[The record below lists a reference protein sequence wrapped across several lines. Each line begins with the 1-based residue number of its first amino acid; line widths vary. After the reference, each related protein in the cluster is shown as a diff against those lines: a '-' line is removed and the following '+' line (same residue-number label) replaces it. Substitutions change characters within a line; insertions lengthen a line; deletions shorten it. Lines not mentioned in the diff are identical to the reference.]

1 MMAKMETYFLGLI
14 GVVIIAIL
22 IMIVYMMSLQTSGY
36 NTGYGSMM
44 GSGYGGMMGTGYNQ
58 QGGMMGAGY
67 GQQGGMMGSGY
78 IYPYNVEGI
87 KTEFKS
93 NGETIYHTGF
103 NETGKRI
110 PTSYGPQ
117 WIYMHGGGCVNCHG
131 VDGKGGVPVMM
142 GYTVPADITYASLT
156 TEENPPFTDEA
167 IRAAIRNGLEP
178 SGESLSPTMP
188 RWQMSDKDLN
198 DTLEYIKTL

>member
-1 MMAKMETYFLGLI
+1 MAKMENYFLGLI
-14 GVVIIAIL
+14 GVAILAIL
-22 IMIVYMMSLQTSGY
+22 IMIVYMMNLQTSGY
-36 NTGYGSMM
+36 NTGSGYDSMMGPGYGGMM
-44 GSGYGGMMGTGYNQ
+44 GSGYGN
-58 QGGMMGAGY
+58 GMMGADY
-67 GQQGGMMGSGY
+67 GQQGGMMGTGY

-87 KTEFKS
+87 KTKFES
-93 NGETIYHTGF
+93 NGETIYYTGF

-142 GYTVPADITYASLT
+142 GYTVPADITYTSLT
-156 TEENPPFTDEA
+156 TEEEHPFTDEDIKKA
-167 IRAAIRNGLEP
+167 IRDGLEP

-198 DTLEYIKTL
+198 DTLDYIKTLK

>member
-1 MMAKMETYFLGLI
+1 
-14 GVVIIAIL
+14 
-22 IMIVYMMSLQTSGY
+22 
-36 NTGYGSMM
+36 
-44 GSGYGGMMGTGYNQ
+44 
-58 QGGMMGAGY
+58 MMGA
-67 GQQGGMMGSGY
+67 GY

-87 KTEFKS
+87 KTEFES
-93 NGETIYHTGF
+93 NGETIYYTGF
-103 NETGKRI
+103 NETGKRL

-142 GYTVPADITYASLT
+142 GYTVPADITYTSLT
-156 TEENPPFTDEA
+156 TEEEHPFTDEDIKIA
-167 IRAAIRNGLEP
+167 IRDGLEP

-198 DTLEYIKTL
+198 DTLDYIKTLK

>member
-1 MMAKMETYFLGLI
+1 MMTKMENYFLGLI
-14 GVVIIAIL
+14 GIAIVAIL
-22 IMIVYMMSLQTSGY
+22 VMILYMISIQNSGY
-36 NTGYGSMM
+36 SGMMGYGY
-44 GSGYGGMMGTGYNQ
+44 GGGMMGTGYNQ

-67 GQQGGMMGSGY
+67 GQQGGMMDSGY

-87 KTEFKS
+87 KTEFES
-93 NGETIYHTGF
+93 NGETIYYTGF

-110 PTSYGPQ
+110 LTSYGPQ

-167 IRAAIRNGLEP
+167 IKAAIRKGLEP

-198 DTLEYIKTL
+198 DTLGYIKKL